1 MFLMPAFMY
10 VFNYSVKYVILFLF
24 DSNRHITHWISVFR
38 FSMRTF
44 RSYLTEKNTRNNN
57 FAFLTRPP
65 RLAGSR
71 KVRERGQDTP
81 NDHFLQRFIF
91 SPFPFL
97 HRLSPTSWRAILRR
111 EGALCRLFS
120 RTWTMEK
127 QFTFPAIIPLRL
139 LPPVVCA
146 LRPQLKV
153 LSIWLPSLI
162 SGSKCLFFSGLLECY
177 DA

>member
-57 FAFLTRPP
+57 FAFLTRSP

-91 SPFPFL
+91 SPFP
-97 HRLSPTSWRAILRR
+97 
-111 EGALCRLFS
+111 
-120 RTWTMEK
+120 
-127 QFTFPAIIPLRL
+127 
-139 LPPVVCA
+139 LPPSFIANVLARHSPPGRSA
-146 LRPQLKV
+146 LPVILQNMNNGKAIYVSRHYSAAATSSSCMCVKAAIKGIKHMITV
-153 LSIWLPSLI
+153 SNKW
-162 SGSKCLFFSGLLECY
+162 F
-177 DA
+177 

>member
-1 MFLMPAFMY
+1 MKSKYLLMFLMPAFMY

-91 SPFPFL
+91 FP
-97 HRLSPTSWRAILRR
+97 LSPSSIVYRQRPGAPFSAGKERSAGYSPEHEQWKSNLRFPP
-111 EGALCRLFS
+111 LF
-120 RTWTMEK
+120 RCGY
-127 QFTFPAIIPLRL
+127 FL
-139 LPPVVCA
+139 
-146 LRPQLKV
+146 QLYV
-153 LSIWLPSLI
+153 R
-162 SGSKCLFFSGLLECY
+162 
-177 DA
+177 